1 MEEFASSPCRLAE
14 FGIHGPA
21 PLVTPARPEEAAEI
35 AAVLVASIS
44 ALCAADHHDDPALVA
59 GWTANKTAEQV
70 SVWIAD
76 EGQDLLVSRDR
87 EGAPIACVGAANAR
101 WILLN
106 YVAPA
111 HRGRGHSSAMLAA
124 LEAAMVR
131 RGARTGE
138 LMSTE
143 TAHAFYRAH
152 GWRDAGTD
160 ACAGAGTLSGHRMT
174 KDLCP

>member
-1 MEEFASSPCRLAE
+1 MEEFASSPCMLGE

-21 PLVTPARPEEAAEI
+21 PLVTRAVPAEAAEI
-35 AAVLVASIS
+35 AAVLLASIRE
-44 ALCAADHHDDPALVA
+44 LCVADHGNDPVLVA

-70 SVWIAD
+70 SAWIAD

-124 LEAAMVR
+124 LEAALVR
-131 RGARTGE
+131 RGVRTAE
-138 LMSTE
+138 LMSTQ
-143 TAHAFYRAH
+143 TAHAFYLAR
-152 GWRDAGTD
+152 GWRDAGI
-160 ACAGAGTLSGHRMT
+160 APCRNAGTLSGHRMV
-174 KDLCP
+174 KDLAP